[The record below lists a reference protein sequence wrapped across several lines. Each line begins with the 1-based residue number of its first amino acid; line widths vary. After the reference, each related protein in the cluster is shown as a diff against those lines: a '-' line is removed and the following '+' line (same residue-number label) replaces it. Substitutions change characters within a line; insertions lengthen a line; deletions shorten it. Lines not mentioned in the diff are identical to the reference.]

1 MQFFKQISVVTL
13 FATVATSAAWGQK
26 GSFDLRLSLNSLD
39 CKAGKAQVSIQVKA
53 TNDAQTFQMGDANYR
68 FEYNSAQLRNPVIV
82 RQENFSNQAVQ
93 VDRNYGQQTLQ
104 GSREVGNQGIV
115 SLNAFYTGSNAGA
128 KAVPNVWIPVS
139 TLGFDMVNFQTPIEL
154 KWHDNRTFPI
164 SGMNQVKIN
173 NSDPA
178 AFEYEL
184 LEVPQAGQFLNLL
197 INPAASCLSKAPAV
211 AVTAVKTKINQSI
224 ESYFP
229 IYDFDEGDIHT
240 AKLLSVSNGTATPSV
255 IGKQLKLYYVPG
267 KDFIGKD
274 MAVVEVSDKFGN
286 KETVTINI
294 TVSSDAL
301 LVHNGISPN
310 DDGLNDNFIVE
321 GLERFPKHTVAVYD
335 TYGREVLKTNNY
347 KNDWKGT
354 FENKLLPDG
363 TYYYVI
369 ENGENDSY
377 TGYLQI
383 QR

>member
-1 MQFFKQISVVTL
+1 MHFLKQFSLLTL
-13 FATVATSAAWGQK
+13 FTTAATSAIFGQK
-26 GSFDLRLSLNSLD
+26 GSFDLRLSLNSVD
-39 CKAGKAQVSIQVKA
+39 CKTGKALVSVQVKA
-53 TNDAQTFQMGDANYR
+53 SDDAQIFQMGDANYR
-68 FEYNSAQLRNPVIV
+68 FEYNPSQLRNPSIL

-93 VDRNYGQQTLQ
+93 VDRNYGLQNLQ
-104 GSREVGNQGIV
+104 GSREIANQGIV

-128 KAVPNVWIPVS
+128 KLVPNSWIPVS
-139 TLGFDMVNFQTPIEL
+139 TLNFDIIDFRSQIDL
-154 KWHDNRTFPI
+154 KWHDNRTFPV
-164 SGMNQVKIN
+164 SGMNQVKIKDA
-173 NSDPA
+173 DPA
-178 AFEYEL
+178 SFEYEL
-184 LEVPQAGQFLNLL
+184 LEVPYSGQFLNLS
-197 INPAASCLSKAPAV
+197 INPAATCPSKAPTV
-211 AVTAVKTKINQSI
+211 AVTAIKTKVNQSI

-229 IYDFDEGDIHT
+229 IYDLDENDAHT
-240 AKLLSVSNGTATPSV
+240 AKLISVSSGTATPSV

-274 MAVVEVSDKFGN
+274 AAVVEITDKFGN
-286 KETVTINI
+286 KEIVTISI

-310 DDGLNDNFIVE
+310 DDGMNDNFVIE
-321 GLERFPKHTVAVYD
+321 GLERFPNNSVAVYD
-335 TYGREVLKTNNY
+335 TYGREVLKANNY

-369 ENGENDSY
+369 ENGVNDTY